1 MTSTTNVSVASEVYD
16 EVVQWI
22 YAEAELLDAWKEREW
37 LEEMVSKDIVYQV
50 PLRQTIE
57 RARGNGFAQGAFH
70 FDERFGSLE
79 TRVARN
85 ETEYAW
91 AEDPPSRIR
100 HHISNIRV
108 AAGDQGFQVSSN
120 LLIFRTHRDAIK
132 PELLSARR
140 FINAH
145 SQTVLLLKM
154 RPKVPQFKIGDLR
167 IQEVIETAHNDQV
180 IATGY
185 PENLRMLYKAVP
197 DAMQKIGPGSAVVSL
212 RSLMVQ
218 ADGR

>member
-140 FINAH
+140 DDLLRRDDHGRLRLLRRQVFLDATIIN
-145 SQTVLLLKM
+145 T
-154 RPKVPQFKIGDLR
+154 
-167 IQEVIETAHNDQV
+167 HNM
-180 IATGY
+180 A
-185 PENLRMLYKAVP
+185 LFF
-197 DAMQKIGPGSAVVSL
+197 
-212 RSLMVQ
+212 
-218 ADGR
+218 